1 MCSCWTRSLMK
12 FQKQCRMRCV
22 RWQRWMRCMGRIQQD
37 NRGKRMRQIKTCLGV
52 AMISLAFLCGARAEE
67 QGPLMQP
74 PPMERA
80 MGGRMLHGRWWDN
93 PKIAQQIGLTADQQK
108 KMDDIFQQNRLKLI
122 DLSAALEKQE
132 VIMQPLIESDQP
144 DEGRILAQIDAIAQ
158 ARAELEKNNARM
170 LLEIRK
176 VLTPDQWK
184 KVKAIQPEEKRI
196 VIRRFGPGEDRRK
209 DDAPPL
215 PPLPDGGEGKQ
226 LQPPPQ

>member
-1 MCSCWTRSLMK
+1 
-12 FQKQCRMRCV
+12 
-22 RWQRWMRCMGRIQQD
+22 
-37 NRGKRMRQIKTCLGV
+37 
-52 AMISLAFLCGARAEE
+52 
-67 QGPLMQP
+67 
-74 PPMERA
+74 

>member
-1 MCSCWTRSLMK
+1 MWHI
-12 FQKQCRMRCV
+12 RMPNKR
-22 RWQRWMRCMGRIQQD
+22 GRTVEGMNKYLGLALLAGAGLAGAI
-37 NRGKRMRQIKTCLGV
+37 GRQAASAQELV
-52 AMISLAFLCGARAEE
+52 L
-67 QGPLMQP
+67 QP

-80 MGGRMLHGRWWDN
+80 FGGRMMHGRWWDD
-93 PKIAQQIGLTADQQK
+93 PKVAQQVGLTADQQK